1 MPAVRTLRMLL
12 LPAAL
17 VAVAALLRY
26 AAISLQ
32 QAFHRG
38 LGEGLMMAWI
48 LLFVAGLPL
57 LLLAGSA
64 VGAIARHR
72 THRHIIP
79 SLGVKIP

>member
-1 MPAVRTLRMLL
+1 MPAVRLLRMLL

-32 QAFHRG
+32 QALHRG

-48 LLFVAGLPL
+48 LFFVAGLPL

-64 VGAIARHR
+64 ASAIDRRR

-79 SLGVKIP
+79 PLGVKIP

>member
-1 MPAVRTLRMLL
+1 MPAVRLLRMLL

-17 VAVAALLRY
+17 VAAGALLRY

-57 LLLAGSA
+57 LLLSGSA
-64 VGAIARHR
+64 AGAIDRRR

-79 SLGVKIP
+79 PLGVKIP

>member
-1 MPAVRTLRMLL
+1 MPAVRTFRMLL

-64 VGAIARHR
+64 AGAIERR
-72 THRHIIP
+72 GMYRRIIP
-79 SLGVKIP
+79 SPGVKIP

>member
-1 MPAVRTLRMLL
+1 MPAVRLFRFLL

-17 VAVAALLRY
+17 VAVLALLRFS
-26 AAISLQ
+26 AISLQ
-32 QAFHRG
+32 QAFHKG
-38 LGEGLMMAWI
+38 LGEGLMMAWV

-64 VGAIARHR
+64 AGALARR
-72 THRHIIP
+72 RMRRQIIP

>member
-1 MPAVRTLRMLL
+1 MPAVRTFRMLL

-64 VGAIARHR
+64 ASAIDRRR
-72 THRHIIP
+72 THRRIIP